1 MTTAT
6 TPTPAP
12 GGTEPCNL
20 AALSRIEDAVLNA
33 SAPPQ
38 QRWLDGWLLRHCPA
52 KAKRARCVN
61 PLAPGRLALAEL
73 LAQAEQFYAALGLPL
88 LIRITPFVP
97 AGLDDALAHLGLIQQ
112 DETLV
117 MAHPT
122 LAEHFGAAPAP
133 HGTLPPGTT
142 LQPVDADTYAEVV
155 GSLRG
160 TPTAQRRAHTKRLRA
175 SPVPY
180 QGFVLTG
187 SGTGQTLSPPL
198 ACGQFARE
206 DERVGLYDVFV
217 TPEARGHGLARQLC
231 AALLQRAVSEGARTG
246 YLQVEPDNSAAQRVY
261 ARLGF
266 REVYRYHYRVRPGA
280 G

>member
-1 MTTAT
+1 MDL
-6 TPTPAP
+6 PASACAP
-12 GGTEPCNL
+12 NSLLP
-20 AALSRIEDAVLNA
+20 SRIEDAVLNA

-38 QRWLDGWLLRHCPA
+38 QRWLDGWQLRHCPA

-61 PLAPGRLALAEL
+61 PLAPGRLALTERLALAER
-73 LAQAEQFYAALGLPL
+73 FYAALGLPL

-97 AGLDDALAHLGLIQQ
+97 AGLDAALADQGLIPQ

-122 LAEHFGAAPAP
+122 LPECFGQALVPDN
-133 HGTLPPGTT
+133 TLPPDTM
-142 LQPVDADTYAEVV
+142 LRPVDAPTYAEVV
-155 GSLRG
+155 GALRG
-160 TPTAQRRAHTKRLRA
+160 TPPEQRHAHAERLRA

-180 QGFVLTG
+180 QGFVLVG
-187 SGTGQTLSPPL
+187 SHTGQTSPL

-217 TPEARGHGLARQLC
+217 APAARGHGLARQLC
-231 AALLQRAVSEGARTG
+231 AALLRHAVSEGARIG
-246 YLQVEPDNSAAQRVY
+246 YLQVEPDNPAAQRVY
-261 ARLGF
+261 TRLGF
-266 REVYRYHYRVRPGA
+266 REMYRYHYRVRPEA

>member
-1 MTTAT
+1 MNDGADSDT
-6 TPTPAP
+6 
-12 GGTEPCNL
+12 L
-20 AALSRIEDAVLNA
+20 LSRIEDASLNA

-52 KAKRARCVN
+52 KAKRARCIN
-61 PLAPGRLALAEL
+61 PLAPGQLALAER
-73 LAQAEQFYAALGLPL
+73 LALAEQFYAAIGLPL

-97 AGLDDALAHLGLIQQ
+97 AGLDAALANLGLILQ

-117 MAHPT
+117 MAQPT
-122 LAEHFGAAPAP
+122 LTERFGAEPAP
-133 HGTLPPGTT
+133 DDTLPPGTT

-160 TPTAQRRAHTKRLRA
+160 TQPEQRRAHAERLRA

-180 QGFVLTG
+180 QGFVLG
-187 SGTGQTLSPPL
+187 GPGTGPTSSSVL
-198 ACGQFARE
+198 ACGQLARE

-217 TPEARGHGLARQLC
+217 APEARGHGLARQLC
-231 AALLQRAVSEGARTG
+231 AALLRRAVSEGARTG
-246 YLQVEPDNSAAQRVY
+246 YLQVEPDNPAAQRVY

-266 REVYRYHYRVRPGA
+266 REVYRYHYRVRPDA
-280 G
+280 I

>member
-1 MTTAT
+1 MTST
-6 TPTPAP
+6 TTLAP
-12 GGTEPCNL
+12 SDPEPRHL

-38 QRWLDGWLLRHCPA
+38 QRWLDGWQLRHCPA
-52 KAKRARCVN
+52 KAKRARCIN
-61 PLAPGRLALAEL
+61 PLAPGRLPLAER
-73 LAQAEQFYAALGLPL
+73 LALAEQFYAALGLPL

-97 AGLDDALAHLGLIQQ
+97 AGLDAALAELGLIEQ

-122 LAEHFGAAPAP
+122 LAEHFNTAPAP
-133 HGTLPPGTT
+133 DDALPPGTT
-142 LQPVDADTYAEVV
+142 LQPVDACTYAEVV

-160 TPTAQRRAHTKRLRA
+160 TPPEQRRAHAERLRA

-180 QGFVLTG
+180 QGFVL
-187 SGTGQTLSPPL
+187 SGI
-198 ACGQFARE
+198 ACGQLARE

-217 TPEARGHGLARQLC
+217 APEARGCGLARQLC

-246 YLQVEPDNSAAQRVY
+246 YLQVEPDNPAAQRVY
-261 ARLGF
+261 LRLGF